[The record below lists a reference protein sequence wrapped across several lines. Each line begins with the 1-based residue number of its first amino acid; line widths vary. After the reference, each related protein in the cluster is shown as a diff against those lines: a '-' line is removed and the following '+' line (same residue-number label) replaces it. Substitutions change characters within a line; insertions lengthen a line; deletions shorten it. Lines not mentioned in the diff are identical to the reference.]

1 MVSAKP
7 GGRPRSVEHS
17 PSSPRLPLPL
27 CKKPPSPHEIVC
39 TINVCVLHNRILC
52 ENRFRRLSPK
62 RVNPRCRRAREL
74 LVSIVHLPISISL
87 VAQIFCH
94 LCSIAGSCDER
105 LGPMKQQQVMPRQL
119 WGRQAKKVHGRS
131 LGCQK
136 VPLVARR
143 KSAMFVEQEASQS
156 IPPRRRIFRTA
167 GAALGFCSFCCCSCV
182 TLMPERCLIMRDQLR
197 AQQRHATRHSRAP
210 TAPLFRR

>member
-39 TINVCVLHNRILC
+39 TINVCVLHNRIPC

-87 VAQIFCH
+87 VAKKFCH
-94 LCSIAGSCDER
+94 LYYSIADSCDER
-105 LGPMKQQQVMPRQL
+105 LGPIKQQQVMPRQL
-119 WGRQAKKVHGRS
+119 WGGQAKKVPCKS
-131 LGCQK
+131 LGCRK
-136 VPLVARR
+136 AHLAARR
-143 KSAMFVEQEASQS
+143 KSAMLGEKEASQS
-156 IPPRRRIFRTA
+156 IPSRRRIFRTA
-167 GAALGFCSFCCCSCV
+167 GAALASALF
-182 TLMPERCLIMRDQLR
+182 T
-197 AQQRHATRHSRAP
+197 AAP
-210 TAPLFRR
+210 A